1 MRHWAVLH
9 TLQTKLEVCILLVIL
24 ACVIVL
30 SSATVGAVEP
40 TKQGDVVVN
49 AEVPA
54 SEAIKPATIRTPS
67 SKTSTTKSTIII
79 RGDCEPRALVV
90 VYVNKVMAGS
100 THCTTNGT
108 YQITVQLR
116 IGKNEIYVR
125 NYDDLGRMGQPT
137 PGILITYTPAKPA
150 PVDHGNPNIPPR
162 EPEVPQKPI
171 ACSAYTPN
179 SVTEGG
185 EPRVVAVCMPSFIE
199 PDKEYVLGVVIS
211 GGKAP
216 YALSVE
222 WGDGKQPHSLYS
234 FDTVGYHA
242 IPFKYE
248 SPGAY
253 VATIRT
259 ADQTGYAAFS
269 QVAILVDGG
278 LVGPTNAFDEVREN
292 VSWLYATTPTF
303 VALFALLVGF
313 WIGFLLHRHSR
324 DHPASHDKT
333 QAKG

>member
-1 MRHWAVLH
+1 MSQWAMLGAFSRVISLSALTLSLLCAVL
-9 TLQTKLEVCILLVIL
+9 
-24 ACVIVL
+24 L
-30 SSATVGAVEP
+30 SSVTVGAVES
-40 TKQGDVVVN
+40 TKQDDVVVN

-54 SEAIKPATIRTPS
+54 SEAIKPATIRSPS
-67 SKTSTTKSTIII
+67 SNSTTTKSTIVV

-90 VYVNKVMAGS
+90 VYVNKVMAGT
-100 THCTTNGT
+100 THCSTNGT

-125 NYDDLGRMGQPT
+125 NYDDLGRMGEPT
-137 PGILITYTPAKPA
+137 PGILVTYKPTKPA
-150 PVDHGNPNIPPR
+150 PVDDGNPNIPPR
-162 EPEVPQKPI
+162 EPEVPQKPV
-171 ACSAYTPN
+171 ACSAYTPT
-179 SVTEGG
+179 SITEGG
-185 EPRVVAVCMPSFIE
+185 QSRVVAVCMPSFIE

-222 WGDGKQPHSLYS
+222 WGDGKRPHSLYS

-242 IPFKYE
+242 IPFTYE

-253 VATIRT
+253 VATIRV
-259 ADQTGYAAFS
+259 ADQTNYAAFS

-278 LVGPTNAFDEVREN
+278 LVNPARAFDEVREN

-303 VALFALLVGF
+303 VALFTLLIGF

-324 DHPASHDKT
+324 DHAYEHHR
-333 QAKG
+333 AKKE